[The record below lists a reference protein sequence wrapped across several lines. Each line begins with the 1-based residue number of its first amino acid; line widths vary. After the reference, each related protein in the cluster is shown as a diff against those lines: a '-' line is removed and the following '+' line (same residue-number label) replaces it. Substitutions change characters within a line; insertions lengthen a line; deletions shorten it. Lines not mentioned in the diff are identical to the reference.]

1 VHLSRPG
8 RVLTSVSDLRSG
20 SGLRPRIRPHHRLI
34 WWLLDNG
41 TCGSGWRTGID
52 NGGRRG
58 MVVGAAVAAVV
69 ARRRRRR
76 EWLVRDDSDWCRAAE
91 VAAMRLEVHECLL
104 VLGRRR
110 QRSVRCRVSWL
121 SAAGG
126 PAWGALEMV
135 AISGSWQ
142 PRGGAGGLLC
152 LGIGF

>member
-1 VHLSRPG
+1 
-8 RVLTSVSDLRSG
+8 
-20 SGLRPRIRPHHRLI
+20 
-34 WWLLDNG
+34 
-41 TCGSGWRTGID
+41 
-52 NGGRRG
+52 
-58 MVVGAAVAAVV
+58 MAVGAAVAAVV

-76 EWLVRDDSDWCRAAE
+76 ERLVRDDSDWCGAVE
-91 VAAMRLEVHECLL
+91 VAATRLEVHECLL

-152 LGIGF
+152 PGIGF